1 MPKTIITTKMNK
13 KDIII
18 QRSYNRS
25 VLKADDKGR
34 TLTGYAIVFGERS
47 VMMPDPYYDAVYE
60 VIEPDAISDDVL
72 KTSDVIANINHND
85 DFILGRSCK
94 GEGSLH
100 MTKDEHGLMISVDAP
115 NTVYGDVAYEGIKRG
130 DFAGM
135 SFASGLFPKEDVSYE
150 TLTENGKEIHIRHIN
165 RIRELYDVSV
175 VTIPAYPS
183 TEIETRSAEIRA
195 MVDKDKK
202 TEEEKMERQKAAE
215 QSQDYLNKM
224 LEEMN

>member
-1 MPKTIITTKMNK
+1 MNK

-47 VMMPDPYYDAVYE
+47 VMMPDAYYDAVYE

-72 KTSDVIANINHND
+72 KNSDVIANINHND

-94 GEGSLH
+94 GTGSLH
-100 MTKDEHGLMISVDAP
+100 MTKDEHGLLISVDAP
-115 NTVYGDVAYEGIKRG
+115 NTMYGDVAYEGIKRG

-150 TLTENGKEIHIRHIN
+150 TLTEDGKEIHIRHIN
-165 RIRELYDVSV
+165 RIRALYDVSV

-195 MVDKDKK
+195 MVDNAKK
-202 TEEEKMERQKAAE
+202 TEEEKVKRQKAAA

-224 LEEMN
+224 LEDMKN

>member
-1 MPKTIITTKMNK
+1 MNK

-47 VMMPDPYYDAVYE
+47 VMMPDAYYDAVYE

-72 KTSDVIANINHND
+72 KNSDVIANINHND

-94 GEGSLH
+94 GTGSLH
-100 MTKDEHGLMISVDAP
+100 MTKDEHGLLISVDAP
-115 NTVYGDVAYEGIKRG
+115 NTMYGDVAYEGIKRG

-150 TLTENGKEIHIRHIN
+150 TLTEDGKEIHIRHIN
-165 RIRELYDVSV
+165 RIRALYDVSV

-202 TEEEKMERQKAAE
+202 TEEEKVKRQKAAA

-224 LEEMN
+224 LEDMKN

>member
-1 MPKTIITTKMNK
+1 MNK

-47 VMMPDPYYDAVYE
+47 IKMPDPYYDAVYE
-60 VIEPDAISDDVL
+60 VIEPDAIGDDVL
-72 KTSDVIANINHND
+72 KNSDVIANINHND
-85 DFILGRSCK
+85 DYILGRSCQ
-94 GEGSLH
+94 GTGSLH
-100 MTKDEHGLMISVDAP
+100 MTKDEHGLLISVDAP

-135 SFASGLFPKEDVSYE
+135 SFASGLFPKEDVTYE

-195 MVDKDKK
+195 IADATKK
-202 TEEEKMERQKAAE
+202 TEEEKVKRQKAAE

-224 LEEMN
+224 LEDMN

>member
-1 MPKTIITTKMNK
+1 MPKTITTTKMNK

-85 DFILGRSCK
+85 DFILGRSCQ
-94 GEGSLH
+94 GSGSLH
-100 MTKDEHGLMISVDAP
+100 MTKDEHGLLISVDAP

-135 SFASGLFPKEDVSYE
+135 SFASGLFPKEDVTYE
-150 TLTENGKEIHIRHIN
+150 TLTEDGKEIHIRHIN
-165 RIRELYDVSV
+165 RIRALYDVSV

-202 TEEEKMERQKAAE
+202 AEEEKVKRQKAAE

-224 LEEMN
+224 LEGMD

>member
-1 MPKTIITTKMNK
+1 MPKTIPTTKMNK

-25 VLKADDKGR
+25 VLKADGEGR

-72 KTSDVIANINHND
+72 KASDVIANINHND
-85 DFILGRSCK
+85 DFILGRSCQ
-94 GEGSLH
+94 GTGSLH
-100 MTKDEHGLMISVDAP
+100 MTKDEHGLLISVDAP
-115 NTVYGDVAYEGIKRG
+115 NTMYGDVAYEGIKRG

-150 TLTENGKEIHIRHIN
+150 TLTEDGKEIHIRHIN

-195 MVDKDKK
+195 MVDNNKK
-202 TEEEKMERQKAAE
+202 TEEEKVKRQKAAE

-224 LEEMN
+224 LEDMN